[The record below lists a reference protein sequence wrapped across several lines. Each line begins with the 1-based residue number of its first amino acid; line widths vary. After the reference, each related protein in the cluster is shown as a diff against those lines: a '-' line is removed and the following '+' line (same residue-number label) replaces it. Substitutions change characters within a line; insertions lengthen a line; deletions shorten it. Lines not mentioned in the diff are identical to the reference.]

1 MDLTTILNYYLI
13 IGFIISIIV
22 VWVNLYK
29 ETIEMIQYSWINIF
43 GTFMFMFVITFGWV
57 VFGFML
63 ILDYFNLL
71 PDCGRRRD

>member
-22 VWVNLYK
+22 VWGILYK
-29 ETIEMIQYSWINIF
+29 DTIEMIQYSWINILGSCF
-43 GTFMFMFVITFGWV
+43 FMIIIMFGWA

-63 ILDYFNLL
+63 ILVHFRLL
-71 PDCGRRRD
+71 PECGRHRD